1 MCLYCNNVNLY
12 DIYGYVGLNELLK
25 TVIKKLESSVNE
37 RFMNK
42 NNSYSNIRIN
52 KICIRYQI

>member
-25 TVIKKLESSVNE
+25 IVIKKLESSVNE